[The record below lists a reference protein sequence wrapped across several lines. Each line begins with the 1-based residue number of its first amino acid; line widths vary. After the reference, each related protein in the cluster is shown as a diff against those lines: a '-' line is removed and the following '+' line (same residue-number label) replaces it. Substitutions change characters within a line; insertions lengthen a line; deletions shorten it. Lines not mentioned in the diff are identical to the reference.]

1 MKLNVD
7 RTGWAW
13 PILGILGS
21 CAAIAGAFA
30 FVFGQRDVTTG
41 GAIAFVFTAPIGL
54 LGMAAWIH
62 GYPYLVADVAAGKL
76 HYVNSKTERHTV
88 AFVEV
93 VLGIEEKTMKSRTV
107 SHYYNVRS
115 PQFEDRV
122 LFTSFDRILVE
133 QRQALLAELAA
144 QSAIRPLLATAQDAG
159 DGAFRTA
166 PDLMQRLQDAM
177 PDPQRLRA
185 AVAGLGHDP
194 DPAVATT
201 ARALTLTLQEVEAR
215 R

>member
-21 CAAIAGAFA
+21 CGAIAGAYA
-30 FVFGQRDVTTG
+30 FLFGQRDITTG

-62 GYPYLVADVAAGKL
+62 GYPYLIADVPAGKL

-88 AFVEV
+88 P
-93 VLGIEEKTMKSRTV
+93 LGQIELSIEEKTMKSRTV
-107 SHYYNVRS
+107 SHYFNVRS
-115 PQFEDRV
+115 PQFGDRV
-122 LFTSFDRILVE
+122 LFTSFDRNLAE
-133 QRQALLAELAA
+133 QRQALLIDLAA
-144 QSAIRPLLATAQDAG
+144 QSAIRPLLATAQTAG
-159 DGAFRTA
+159 GDAFRTP
-166 PDLMQRLQDAM
+166 PDLMPQLQNAV

-185 AVAGLGHDP
+185 AMAGLGHDP
-194 DPAVATT
+194 DPAIATT
-201 ARALTLTLQEVEAR
+201 ARALTPTLPGAAP
-215 R
+215 